1 MHQSNNQSNN
11 QRNSSSNAKS
21 KDGYTAYNSR
31 DANYYMYQIPS
42 LTLDKLDDTDW
53 EHIKSV
59 IDAAI
64 PKPSPKIID
73 LRFVVDLIITRY
85 FVVLLIGKDNRK
97 QQRQYQVSTVT
108 KIANIIAAILLI
120 IAMSLLISAMTILI
134 LYLIKSALG
143 IDLFNGHITEV
154 LFKKSK

>member
-1 MHQSNNQSNN
+1 MHQSNHQSNNQRDSRSNVN
-11 QRNSSSNAKS
+11 S

-42 LTLDKLDDTDW
+42 PTLDKLDDTDW
-53 EHIKSV
+53 ERIKSV

-85 FVVLLIGKDNRK
+85 FVVLLIGKDNRR

-108 KIANIIAAILLI
+108 KLANIIAAILLI
-120 IAMSLLISAMTILI
+120 IAMSLLISAITILI

-143 IDLFNGHITEV
+143 IDLFSGHITEV

>member
-1 MHQSNNQSNN
+1 MYQSNHQHDDRSDINP
-11 QRNSSSNAKS
+11 KS
-21 KDGYTAYNSR
+21 RYTSYSSR

-42 LTLDKLDDTDW
+42 PTLNKLDQEDW
-53 EHIKSV
+53 ENIKLV
-59 IDAAI
+59 INSAI

-97 QQRQYQVSTVT
+97 QQRQYQVSRVT
-108 KIANIIAAILLI
+108 KVANVIAAILLI
-120 IAMSLLISAMTILI
+120 IGMSLLISGMTILI

-143 IDLFNGHITEV
+143 IDLFKGHINEV
-154 LFKKSK
+154 LFPKSK